1 MFSHTKVINQQN
13 PSGPRMFPRGAIA
26 LQAASDAAAA
36 KTDMASLI
44 AAAAARDHR
53 SMWAET
59 SPGSVL
65 LLPHGGSTAAVADI
79 MDVSYDQATGAA
91 TAHAIASMLAQS

>member
-44 AAAAARDHR
+44 AAAEARDHR

-79 MDVSYDQATGAA
+79 MDVSYEQATGELPACVL
-91 TAHAIASMLAQS
+91 ILM